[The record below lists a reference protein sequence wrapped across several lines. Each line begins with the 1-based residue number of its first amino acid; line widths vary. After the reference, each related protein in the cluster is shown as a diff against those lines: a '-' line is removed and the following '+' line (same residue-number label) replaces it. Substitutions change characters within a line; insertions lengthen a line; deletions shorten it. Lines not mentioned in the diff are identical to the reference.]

1 MSNNF
6 FSGIQEN
13 VMNETIFGE
22 NAEKSDLKLAVKA
35 EVSHRFKCV
44 FPLKKSTNKIL
55 TSKFKVLLIK
65 KQSYVNEISM
75 HY

>member
-1 MSNNF
+1 
-6 FSGIQEN
+6 
-13 VMNETIFGE
+13 MNETIFGE

-44 FPLKKSTNKIL
+44 FPKKKKSTNKIL

-65 KQSYVNEISM
+65 KQSYVNEI
-75 HY
+75 

>member
-1 MSNNF
+1 MSNYF

-44 FPLKKSTNKIL
+44 FPKKK
-55 TSKFKVLLIK
+55 KVQIR
-65 KQSYVNEISM
+65 Y
-75 HY
+75 

>member
-35 EVSHRFKCV
+35 EVSHCFKCV
-44 FPLKKSTNKIL
+44 FP
-55 TSKFKVLLIK
+55 
-65 KQSYVNEISM
+65 
-75 HY
+75 